1 VIALLELALALLDI
15 DSLELALLEAPD
27 DIVEEAN
34 ALAETVEVNLEFTFH
49 VSAFSASSAQLNS
62 ELSSHSSVCESE
74 SDVDPLTILAL
85 ARSLVETLTGSLVE
99 TLTGS
104 LVETLVETLTGSL
117 VETLTG
123 SLVETLTGS
132 LVETLT
138 GSLVE
143 TLVETLTGSLV
154 ETLVEPLIGSLVETL
169 VEPLIGSL
177 IELRTIADVND
188 GVVSKETIA
197 DTEDGIVT
205 NDNGVAETLTGT

>member
-85 ARSLVETLTGSLVE
+85 ARSLVE